1 MINKKSLAIKKIFP
15 NYYRFQKNLI
25 NKIPMKTSLWDKKNY
40 DVNLRIHNMIN
51 AWKTN
56 TLKEEA
62 DFVYENYS
70 GGDLIDVGSYTGFY
84 SFLLSPKANIN
95 DNFISCEP
103 DHNAHGELFENLS
116 TLKRFFNHNYSVI
129 SRPINNGKE
138 VVVAHDDW
146 GHPCF
151 LDVDQADK
159 NDIEKKEIIQST
171 TIDNLVKSLS
181 LKPTFVKIDIEGA
194 EFDVLEGMKETLK
207 SFKPKIMLEKH
218 PTMIPKNI
226 SLEDINKLLE
236 NNNYKSTLINKNN
249 VTIRE
254 LWE

>member
-1 MINKKSLAIKKIFP
+1 M
-15 NYYRFQKNLI
+15 
-25 NKIPMKTSLWDKKNY
+25 
-40 DVNLRIHNMIN
+40 
-51 AWKTN
+51 
-56 TLKEEA
+56 
-62 DFVYENYS
+62 
-70 GGDLIDVGSYTGFY
+70 
-84 SFLLSPKANIN
+84 
-95 DNFISCEP
+95 
-103 DHNAHGELFENLS
+103 
-116 TLKRFFNHNYSVI
+116 
-129 SRPINNGKE
+129 PIY
-138 VVVAHDDW
+138 W
-146 GHPCF
+146 G
-151 LDVDQADK
+151 
-159 NDIEKKEIIQST
+159 NDIEKKERIQST

-181 LKPTFVKIDIEGA
+181 LKPTFVKIDTEGA